1 MEINSE
7 NLNENQ
13 NKSLK
18 LNDFLNKI
26 LNNFDEQME
35 KDEIFWIKFFSF
47 DDRKLTRGN
56 NDINYFLTSVYTI
69 PKHKLIGLLNE
80 MKAKSSISSFFILS
94 ELKNILESRKKEELE
109 QEDQQKDFKEGTSFC
124 SSTMT
129 EVYTALNIQN
139 NTFAQEQKKFLENY
153 RPELKQSEVLLLPIR
168 NFTALSIALYQIFT
182 NTNKDIFLLNVRE
195 IYDAMD
201 GWLQKVTQ
209 ANPKAKDVIMIGI
222 LRNSPTTLSF
232 LIENNY
238 YMSTKFAKIQDPIY
252 TQISNDTK
260 NIYERHMK
268 LYVKSVFSKAFSAF
282 TDVWFKIKEI
292 FEQTD
297 VSTIPLS
304 GQYSKTAFL
313 KNLKMT
319 FSMVS

>member
-18 LNDFLNKI
+18 LNAFLNKI

-35 KDEIFWIKFFSF
+35 KDEVFWIKFFSF
-47 DDRKLTRGN
+47 DDRKLARGN
-56 NDINYFLTSVYTI
+56 DNINEFLTSVYTI
-69 PKHKLIGLLNE
+69 PKHKLISLLNQ
-80 MKAKSSISSFFILS
+80 MKATSSISSFFILS
-94 ELKNILESRKKEELE
+94 ELKNLLEARKKEELE
-109 QEDQQKDFKEGTSFC
+109 QEDQGTSFC

-129 EVYTALNIQN
+129 EIYTALNIQN
-139 NTFAQEQKKFLENY
+139 NTFAQEQKKFLEVY

-168 NFTALSIALYQIFT
+168 NFTALSVALYQIFT

-209 ANPKAKDVIMIGI
+209 INIKAKDVIM
-222 LRNSPTTLSF
+222 
-232 LIENNY
+232 IENNY

-252 TQISNDTK
+252 QQISNDTK
-260 NIYERHMK
+260 TIYERHMK
-268 LYVKSVFSKAFSAF
+268 QYVKGVFSKAFSAF
-282 TDVWFKIKEI
+282 ADVWFKIKEI

-304 GQYSKTAFL
+304 GQYSKTSFL

-319 FSMVS
+319 FSMVFYRDYLSLNPLLECSNNRKN